1 MCFIKK
7 VSLQENE
14 YRKITEVLNKNLIVF
29 KIINKTTTRLPFI
42 IKRVSYYAPFY
53 SYKYKKEKVNISPLD
68 IAIKKEAN
76 DNIIINITKGF
87 HSFRTLINL
96 INSSIWINSCL
107 WYKSFTIAKFIIPKG
122 STIVYN
128 DSEIVSNQIIFIEEL
143 K

>member
-53 SYKYKKEKVNISPLD
+53 SYKYKKKKVNISPLD

-76 DNIIINITKGF
+76 DNIIINVTKGF
-87 HSFRTLINL
+87 HSFRTLNNL
-96 INSSIWINSCL
+96 INSSIWINSYL
-107 WYKSFTIAKFIIPKG
+107 WYKPFTIAKFIIPKG

>member
-29 KIINKTTTRLPFI
+29 KIINKTITRSPFI

-53 SYKYKKEKVNISPLD
+53 FYKYKKKKVNISPLD
-68 IAIKKEAN
+68 IAIRKEAN
-76 DNIIINITKGF
+76 DIIINVTKGF
-87 HSFRTLINL
+87 HSFRTLNNL
-96 INSSIWINSCL
+96 INSSIWIDFYL
-107 WYKSFTIAKFIIPKG
+107 WQKPFTIAKFIIPK
-122 STIVYN
+122 SSIIVYN

>member
-29 KIINKTTTRLPFI
+29 KIINKATTRLPFI

-53 SYKYKKEKVNISPLD
+53 SYKYKKKKVNISPLD

-76 DNIIINITKGF
+76 DNIIINVTKGF
-87 HSFRTLINL
+87 HSFRTLNNL
-96 INSSIWINSCL
+96 INSSIWINSYL

-128 DSEIVSNQIIFIEEL
+128 DSEIVSNQIIFIEEF
-143 K
+143 